1 MAAVPQRERA
11 QLPAF
16 ASLYATFPNFRAAS
30 GGPRSPLPLLVAYWG
45 RFEPFLGGKAALGSF
60 LFVPCWKEAAV
71 LRAQVVVFPAQKP
84 WRTSIFVRSPNE
96 VFFLP
101 DLFQDYLLLYFFEQ
115 LTYLRIILFIF
126 CFLTENFVF
135 IFNYLG
141 SDIFLLLDR
150 TLALDLLHGSG
161 KFTIISGNLKDLH
174 V

>member
-1 MAAVPQRERA
+1 M
-11 QLPAF
+11 
-16 ASLYATFPNFRAAS
+16 
-30 GGPRSPLPLLVAYWG
+30 
-45 RFEPFLGGKAALGSF
+45 
-60 LFVPCWKEAAV
+60 
-71 LRAQVVVFPAQKP
+71 
-84 WRTSIFVRSPNE
+84 
-96 VFFLP
+96 
-101 DLFQDYLLLYFFEQ
+101 LYFFEQ

-161 KFTIISGNLKDLH
+161 KFTIISGNLKDSH